1 MFLNAQDIIVEVNRR
16 ANELNYQV
24 QLYALELYQK
34 EYFKPKHFS
43 GKDNYSELHKE
54 LHRIKKSEERWVDFY
69 GEEGMQGFYIR
80 RERVEEKIQELKS
93 ERKAERDDFILHYI
107 TES

>member
-1 MFLNAQDIIVEVNRR
+1 VFLNAQDIIAEVNRR

-43 GKDNYSELHKE
+43 GNDHYSELHKE
-54 LHRIKKSEERWVDFY
+54 VHRIKKAEERWIDFY
-69 GEEGMQGFYIR
+69 GEDVMQNFFIR
-80 RERVEEKIQELKS
+80 REKIEEKIQELKS
-93 ERKAERDDFILHYI
+93 ERKAEREGFVLDFI
-107 TES
+107 TK